1 MGFRKKRVQPQEFIN
16 QHPYYKLGYDI
27 GYDIGWQKLSIM
39 KEKKKNKLVVNSK
52 RN

>member
-1 MGFRKKRVQPQEFIN
+1 MDFRKKRVQPQEFIN
-16 QHPYYKLGYDI
+16 QHPYYKL